1 MSEAEWAPM
10 DGTPDFQ
17 SSIASSPPASPT
29 PFAPTGR
36 PLVRARFRNTNRLEL
51 AEEPQAQAQPL
62 TLQSLKKSCSVCSKP
77 AVVEAQKLGAVAPVV
92 HRMELIWN

>member
-36 PLVRARFRNTNRLEL
+36 PLVRARFRNASKLEL
-51 AEEPQAQAQPL
+51 AEEPQAAQPL

-77 AVVEAQKLGAVAPVV
+77 AVLKL
-92 HRMELIWN
+92 

>member
-10 DGTPDFQ
+10 DGTPDFPL
-17 SSIASSPPASPT
+17 SIASSPPASPT

-77 AVVEAQKLGAVAPVV
+77 AVVEAQKLDAVAPIIF
-92 HRMELIWN
+92 RINLIWS

>member
-36 PLVRARFRNTNRLEL
+36 PLVKARFRTTNKLEL
-51 AEEPQAQAQPL
+51 AEEPQAQPL

-77 AVVEAQKLGAVAPVV
+77 AVLKL
-92 HRMELIWN
+92 

>member
-10 DGTPDFQ
+10 DGTPDFP

-77 AVVEAQKLGAVAPVV
+77 AVVEAQKLDSVALMI
-92 HRMELIWN
+92 HRINLIWR